1 MTVAS
6 RLNKSRKL
14 DIFIIYYLS
23 NRIIYTVLTFL
34 NQIKRNSTY
43 KKIFKSQKIMQQLI
57 LEGYSISIIL
67 FVFFV
72 VV

>member
-43 KKIFKSQKIMQQLI
+43 KKIFKSQKIM
-57 LEGYSISIIL
+57 
-67 FVFFV
+67 
-72 VV
+72 

>member
-1 MTVAS
+1 MVAS
-6 RLNKSRKL
+6 WLNKSRKL